1 MARDRQEQQG
11 LQGQQGQQGQQR
23 QQQRGK
29 QGQHQRRRHQQRE
42 QSPGF
47 AVRAPWTQQSRHD
60 RDLDATRPDD
70 GRPVDPAA
78 LRNLFNQIAFDS
90 QRKATEKE
98 EVPGGPTLRGKP
110 PSWRKPRNIHKLY
123 NAPVDPRTCLRKQ
136 HQTFRASAIPSD
148 LRKVHV
154 REKKL
159 LDSEIEAVQGLAK
172 VAQWGGSGSGSG
184 SSGRKKCW

>member
-1 MARDRQEQQG
+1 
-11 LQGQQGQQGQQR
+11 
-23 QQQRGK
+23 
-29 QGQHQRRRHQQRE
+29 
-42 QSPGF
+42 
-47 AVRAPWTQQSRHD
+47 
-60 RDLDATRPDD
+60 
-70 GRPVDPAA
+70 VDPAA

-90 QRKATEKE
+90 QRKGTE

-136 HQTFRASAIPSD
+136 HQTARASAIPSD

-172 VAQWGGSGSGSG
+172 VEVVAQWG
-184 SSGRKKCW
+184 GRKKCW